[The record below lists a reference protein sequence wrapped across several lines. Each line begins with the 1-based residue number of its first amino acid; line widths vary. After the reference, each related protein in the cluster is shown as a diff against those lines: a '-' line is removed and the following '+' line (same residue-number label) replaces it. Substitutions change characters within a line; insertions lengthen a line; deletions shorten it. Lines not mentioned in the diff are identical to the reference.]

1 MKTAALLAAASLFLA
16 SGVFAQS
23 SAPPAQVPPPP
34 GIDDP
39 GVQAVAAP
47 PADKPVNKPAD
58 KPAGKRSVAAGL
70 PSMQDPGT
78 PGDGKHMTLPEVSK
92 HRQGDNEVQEYRRG
106 GMLYMV
112 VVTPKHGIPQVYN
125 VDPDGSRHLQQ
136 GHAPVRPVMYKVL
149 EWGKSKPAKAE
160 AAEPAPAASGP

>member
-1 MKTAALLAAASLFLA
+1 MKTAVLLAAASLFLV
-16 SGVFAQS
+16 SSVFAQS
-23 SAPPAQVPPPP
+23 SPPPAQVPPPP
-34 GIDDP
+34 GIDAP

-47 PADKPVNKPAD
+47 PTD

-92 HRQGDNEVQEYRRG
+92 HREGDNEVQEYRRG